1 LFCAISRAKK
11 KSNLTI
17 GPTRPNQAWLAAG
30 PTNLEVRGP
39 TKRKERRKEDK
50 GENKKGERREKGEE
64 EVNWKLAHHTPLGQ
78 PRLDGEEREKKKESR
93 PA

>member
-1 LFCAISRAKK
+1 VAQPREKK
-11 KSNLTI
+11 
-17 GPTRPNQAWLAAG
+17 
-30 PTNLEVRGP
+30 E
-39 TKRKERRKEDK
+39 ERRIK

-78 PRLDGEEREKKKESR
+78 PRLDEEEREKKKERR